1 MSSAFTSFARKLA
14 AHWRAESGQ
23 ITPSSEF
30 GRFLTKA
37 ALDADVTNIVE
48 IGTWNGLGST
58 QCIQKGLSRSRT
70 RKNFYSIESNAEMY
84 ELALQNN
91 KKWPETKFLWGSIVA
106 LEDLDDRNLSD
117 DERFWI
123 EGDRASILGA
133 PCVLDQ
139 VPDTID
145 LLLLDGGEF
154 STWSEFEVLRNRLT
168 KYLFLDD
175 TQVRKNRAVQ
185 KWLLTSPDSRFVLA
199 YESTDRNGWSVFIRN
214 E

>member
-1 MSSAFTSFARKLA
+1 MSSAFTSLARKLA
-14 AHWRAESGQ
+14 AHWRADSGQ
-23 ITPSSEF
+23 ITPSSDF

-37 ALDADVTNIVE
+37 TLDADVTSIVE

-58 QCIQKGLSRSRT
+58 RCIQKGLSRSRT
-70 RKNFYSIESNAEMY
+70 RKNLYSVEANAEMY
-84 ELALQNN
+84 KLALQNN
-91 KKWPETKFLWGSIVA
+91 KKMARTKFLWGSIVA
-106 LEDLDDRNLSD
+106 LDDLDDSNLSD
-117 DERFWI
+117 DERVWI
-123 EGDRASILGA
+123 EGDRSSIMGA
-133 PCVLDQ
+133 PYVLDQ
-139 VPDTID
+139 LPDTID

-154 STWSEFEVLRNRLT
+154 SSWAEFEVLRNRLT

-175 TQVRKNRAVQ
+175 TLVRKNRAVQ

>member
-1 MSSAFTSFARKLA
+1 MSSAFTSLARKLA
-14 AHWRAESGQ
+14 GQWRADRGQ

-37 ALDADVTNIVE
+37 TLDPDVINIVE

-58 QCIQKGLSRSRT
+58 RCIQKGLRRSRT
-70 RKNFYSIESNAEMY
+70 RKNFYSLEANAEMY
-84 ELALQNN
+84 GLARQNN
-91 KKWPETKFLWGSIVA
+91 QKWPETKFLWGSIVT
-106 LEDLDDRNLSD
+106 LRDLDDTNLSD
-117 DERFWI
+117 DERIWI
-123 EGDRASILGA
+123 EDDRSSINEA
-133 PCVLDQ
+133 PYVLDQ
-139 VPDTID
+139 LPRTID
-145 LLLLDGGEF
+145 LLVLDGGEF

-199 YESTDRNGWSVFIRN
+199 HESTDRNGWSVFIRSK
-214 E
+214 